1 MSIGLE
7 LRRRPAWGTPDSQDA
22 DRRSR
27 FVDHEV
33 HVIPRSR
40 HEDAAKCWAARCRP
54 PNAGVFNTRDVQ
66 EGPFELVGEELRRGW
81 PMVGPP
87 SFDLPCLLLRSLT
100 ESELH
105 ARPSTAR

>member
-54 PNAGVFNTRDVQ
+54 PNAGVFNTL
-66 EGPFELVGEELRRGW
+66 G
-81 PMVGPP
+81 
-87 SFDLPCLLLRSLT
+87 LLLKRQGRADQAKQAFAKAAALRQA
-100 ESELH
+100 ESEEKQNKLRLGA
-105 ARPSTAR
+105 ARAQP